1 MRTGETLQ
9 TQGIAQARRGEHA
22 AALETLRRAATA
34 AEEAGDRKYSGQVF
48 LTMIEELKAFLPKNQ
63 IKDFYEQA
71 DQRLGDEV
79 SQETLQRLRAC
90 ARSVTGSSPPVT
102 TAAGEKTSRI
112 PFAEE
117 VRKCESALIKQA
129 LDQAG
134 GSVTR
139 AAKILGLTHQGLCYI
154 INHRHKDLL
163 AARAPIRVRRK
174 SLIKKNQ

>member
-1 MRTGETLQ
+1 MHTGETLQ
-9 TQGIAQARRGEHA
+9 AQGIAEARRGEHA

-34 AEEAGDRKYSGQVF
+34 AEQAGDREYSGQVF
-48 LTMIEELKAFLPKNQ
+48 LTIIEELKAFLSNHQ
-63 IKDFYEQA
+63 IKDFYAQA
-71 DQRLGDEV
+71 DQRIGEDV
-79 SQETLQRLRAC
+79 SPETLQRLRRC
-90 ARSVTGSSPPVT
+90 ARLVTGASMPVT
-102 TAAGEKTSRI
+102 NAADGTLRI

-117 VRKCESALIKQA
+117 VRKCESSLIKRA
-129 LDQAG
+129 LEEAS

-154 INHRHKDLL
+154 INHRHKNLL

>member
-1 MRTGETLQ
+1 MHTGETLQ

-48 LTMIEELKAFLPKNQ
+48 LTIIEELKAFLPNHQ

-71 DQRLGDEV
+71 DQRLGDDV

-90 ARSVTGSSPPVT
+90 ARSVTGVSAPGT
-102 TAAGEKTSRI
+102 TAAGGTIRI

-117 VRKCESALIKQA
+117 VRKCESTLIKRA
-129 LDQAG
+129 LEEAG

-174 SLIKKNQ
+174 SLIKKNP

>member
-1 MRTGETLQ
+1 MHTGETLQ

-71 DQRLGDEV
+71 DQRLGDDV

-90 ARSVTGSSPPVT
+90 ARSVTGSSSPVT
-102 TAAGEKTSRI
+102 TAGETSRI
-112 PFAEE
+112 PFADE

-129 LDQAG
+129 LEQAG

-174 SLIKKNQ
+174 SLIKKNP